1 MKTPPLVAIIGP
13 GRLGTG
19 LARALGGGG
28 WNVVVVGRN
37 VQAEWKAHLAGRPLV
52 LIAVPDDA
60 ISEVA
65 TALAAAGAVGP
76 DQVVLHTSGARDR
89 GVLKAL
95 EGMAKGLG
103 SFAPVQTVADPATA
117 AERLRGAFAV
127 LEGDPSAIAEGRRL
141 ADQLGMEKV
150 ELTAE
155 AKVAYHAGAVL
166 VANLGVALEAM
177 AERVAAAGGVPAE
190 VARRIY
196 LPLWEGMVANMAAMG
211 AGPSLTGPVR
221 RGDVDTVVRHLAVLR
236 GSEREAY
243 LALSREALR
252 LAGTAGL
259 ERWKLEEMAKVLGA

>member
-1 MKTPPLVAIIGP
+1 MNTPPLVAIIGP

-19 LARALGGGG
+19 LARALVSGG
-28 WNVVVVGRN
+28 WNAVVLGRN
-37 VQAEWKAHLAGRPLV
+37 VKEEWKAHLAGRALV
-52 LIAVPDDA
+52 LIAVPDDS

-65 TALAAAGAVGP
+65 STLAAAEAVGHY
-76 DQVVLHTSGARDR
+76 QVVLHTSGARDR
-89 GVLKAL
+89 GVLKTL
-95 EGMAKGLG
+95 EGKAKGLG

-127 LEGDPSAIAEGRRL
+127 LEGDPPAIEQGRLL
-141 ADQLGMEKV
+141 ADQLGMQKV
-150 ELTAE
+150 ELSAE

-177 AERVAAAGGVPAE
+177 AERVATVGGVPAE
-190 VARRIY
+190 VAKKIY

-221 RGDVDTVVRHLAVLR
+221 RGDVETVFRHLAVLR
-236 GSEREAY
+236 GNEREAY

-252 LAGTAGL
+252 LAEQAGL
-259 ERWKLEEMAKVLGA
+259 ERWKLEEMGKVLEK